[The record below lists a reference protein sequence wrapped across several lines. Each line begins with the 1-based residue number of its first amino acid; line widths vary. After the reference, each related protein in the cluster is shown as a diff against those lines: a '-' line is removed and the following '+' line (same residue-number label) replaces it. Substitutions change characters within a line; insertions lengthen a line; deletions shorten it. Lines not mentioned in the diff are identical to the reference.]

1 MGRGSGKSK
10 SLAAR
15 AFAAARAA
23 LACAL
28 LAGTPSA
35 HAAGSDKVDLA
46 QLTRET
52 QQQFQDASKLE
63 LVWWVP
69 ADIWAAVMNERTAR
83 EVRENTLG
91 LFDDYLVF
99 FVTEADLSPMGQIR
113 FRSEAQ
119 TRERFRLVMPD
130 GKRIAPMPDAEI
142 RADMGVLLNSLRPAL
157 ANGAGAIGENFRP
170 LLFSARDAQGHKWV
184 DARSDGTLRVALG
197 EREFRWRLPLA
208 ALLPPRVCP
217 VDGEILSGAF
227 RYCPYHGAE
236 LPSPGS
242 GVPAAPSSPAPASR

>member
-1 MGRGSGKSK
+1 LRRG
-10 SLAAR
+10 LAAR
-15 AFAAARAA
+15 A

-28 LAGTPSA
+28 LAAALGSSLPSA
-35 HAAGSDKVDLA
+35 SAAPPDRIDLA

-52 QQQFQDASKLE
+52 QQQYQDASKLE

-69 ADIWAAVMNERTAR
+69 ADIWAAVMNDRTAR
-83 EVRENTLG
+83 EVRESTLG

-119 TRERFRLVMPD
+119 TRERFRLLTPD
-130 GKRIAPMPDAEI
+130 GKRIAPLPDTQI

-170 LLFSARDAQGHKWV
+170 LLFAARDAQGQKQV
-184 DARSDGTLRVALG
+184 DPRRDGALRVALG

-208 ALLPPRVCP
+208 ALLPPRTCP
-217 VDGEILSGAF
+217 VDGEVLSGAF

-236 LPSPGS
+236 LPDPSA
-242 GVPAAPSSPAPASR
+242 PAAPAAPPSSR

>member
-1 MGRGSGKSK
+1 MGRGLG
-10 SLAAR
+10 AR
-15 AFAAARAA
+15 VAAARAV

-28 LAGTPSA
+28 LA
-35 HAAGSDKVDLA
+35 AALPARAASDKVDLA

-52 QQQFQDASKLE
+52 QQQYQDASKLE
-63 LVWWVP
+63 LVWWGP

-83 EVRENTLG
+83 EVRESTLG

-130 GKRIAPMPDAEI
+130 GKRIAPLPDAEI

-170 LLFSARDAQGHKWV
+170 LLFSARDAQGV
-184 DARSDGTLRVALG
+184 ERLDPRSQGTLRVALG

-208 ALLPPRVCP
+208 ALLPARTCP
-217 VDGEILSGAF
+217 IDGETLSGAF
-227 RYCPYHGAE
+227 RYCPYHGTE
-236 LPSPGS
+236 LPDPSAR
-242 GVPAAPSSPAPASR
+242 VPAAPATPPSASR

>member
-1 MGRGSGKSK
+1 VGRD
-10 SLAAR
+10 LAAR
-15 AFAAARAA
+15 AVVAI

-28 LAGTPSA
+28 LAGWPSA
-35 HAAGSDKVDLA
+35 RAAETDKVDLA

-52 QQQFQDASKLE
+52 QQQYQDTSKLE
-63 LVWWVP
+63 IVWWVP
-69 ADIWAAVMNERTAR
+69 ADIWAAALSERTAR
-83 EVRENTLG
+83 ESKPG
-91 LFDDYLVF
+91 QFDDYLVF

-119 TRERFRLVMPD
+119 TRERFRLVSPD
-130 GKRIAPMPDAEI
+130 GKRIAPLPDAEI

-157 ANGAGAIGENFRP
+157 ANSAGAIGQNFRP
-170 LLFSARDAQGHKWV
+170 LLFSARDAQGHKLV
-184 DARSDGTLRVALG
+184 DPRSDGTLRVALG

-217 VDGEILSGAF
+217 VDGEVLSGAF

-236 LPSPGS
+236 LPRPGAA
-242 GVPAAPSSPAPASR
+242 VPAAPAPAPPASR

>member
-1 MGRGSGKSK
+1 MGSRRVCPGACGSLRA
-10 SLAAR
+10 SLAV
-15 AFAAARAA
+15 AFAAAVVLGSPSARAA
-23 LACAL
+23 S
-28 LAGTPSA
+28 G
-35 HAAGSDKVDLA
+35 DRVDLA

-52 QQQFQDASKLE
+52 QQQHQDASKLE

-83 EVRENTLG
+83 EVRESTLG

-99 FVTEADLSPMGQIR
+99 FVTEADLSPLGQIR

-119 TRERFRLVMPD
+119 TRERFRLVTPD
-130 GKRIAPMPDAEI
+130 GKRVAPLPDTEI
-142 RADMGVLLNSLRPAL
+142 RADMSVLLNSLRPAL

-170 LLFSARDAQGHKWV
+170 LLFSARDAQGHKIV
-184 DARSDGTLRVALG
+184 DARSEGTLRVALG

-217 VDGEILSGAF
+217 IDGEVLSGAF

-236 LPSPGS
+236 LPSPS
-242 GVPAAPSSPAPASR
+242 ASAPASPEATAPAAR

>member
-1 MGRGSGKSK
+1 LGRG
-10 SLAAR
+10 LAAR
-15 AFAAARAA
+15 AVAAARAV
-23 LACAL
+23 
-28 LAGTPSA
+28 LAGALIAAALHAS
-35 HAAGSDKVDLA
+35 AAGSDRIDLA

-52 QQQFQDASKLE
+52 QQQYQDASKLE

-83 EVRENTLG
+83 EVRESTLG

-119 TRERFRLVMPD
+119 TRERFRLVLPD
-130 GKRIAPMPDAEI
+130 GKRIAPLPDAEI
-142 RADMGVLLNSLRPAL
+142 RADMAVLLNSLRPAL

-170 LLFSARDAQGHKWV
+170 LLFSARDAQGLKRV
-184 DARSDGTLRVALG
+184 DTRGEGTLRVALG

-208 ALLPPRVCP
+208 ALQPPRTCP

-236 LPSPGS
+236 LPDPS
-242 GVPAAPSSPAPASR
+242 GVPAAPSTPPPASR

>member
-1 MGRGSGKSK
+1 LSRG
-10 SLAAR
+10 L
-15 AFAAARAA
+15 AA

-28 LAGTPSA
+28 LAALGSGTPGA
-35 HAAGSDKVDLA
+35 AAGSDKVDLA

-52 QQQFQDASKLE
+52 QQQYQDASKLE

-69 ADIWAAVMNERTAR
+69 ADIWAAVMNDRTAR
-83 EVRENTLG
+83 EVRESTLG

-119 TRERFRLVMPD
+119 TRERFRLLTQD
-130 GKRIAPMPDAEI
+130 GKRIAPLPDAEI

-170 LLFSARDAQGHKWV
+170 LLFPARDAQGHKLF
-184 DARSDGTLRVALG
+184 DARADGALRVALG

-208 ALLPPRVCP
+208 ALLPARTCP
-217 VDGEILSGAF
+217 VDGEVLSGAF
-227 RYCPYHGAE
+227 RFCPYHGAE
-236 LPSPGS
+236 LPDPSAGA
-242 GVPAAPSSPAPASR
+242 PASPAPPSAR